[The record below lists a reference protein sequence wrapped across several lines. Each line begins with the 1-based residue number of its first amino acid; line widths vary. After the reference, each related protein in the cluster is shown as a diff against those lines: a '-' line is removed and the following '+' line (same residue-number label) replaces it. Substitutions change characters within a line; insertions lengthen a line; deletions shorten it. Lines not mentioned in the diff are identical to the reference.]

1 MKSQRLEE
9 GLAERN
15 SYWQCKVTDLEM
27 RLQEVYKGVPAAL
40 AATAG
45 DGSGAVRHES
55 KLVKSRPLDTE
66 KMLQQQQQQLQD
78 QYGGSRKILKE
89 RTNSADIYFEPNDL
103 VKPGNSN
110 GNGGNVAAGGAAVSS
125 GPTGA
130 SRVTRA
136 AVFSVYSDK
145 MP

>member
-27 RLQEVYKGVPAAL
+27 KLQELYRGVPAAV
-40 AATAG
+40 AAAAAG
-45 DGSGAVRHES
+45 DSSARHES
-55 KLVKSRPLDTE
+55 KVVKSRPLDTE
-66 KMLQQQQQQLQD
+66 KMLQLQQQQQQLLD
-78 QYGGSRKILKE
+78 QQQGGSRKILKE
-89 RTNSADIYFEPNDL
+89 RTNSAEIYFEPADL
-103 VKPGNSN
+103 VKPGSSNS
-110 GNGGNVAAGGAAVSS
+110 VASS
-125 GPTGA
+125 GAPTGA